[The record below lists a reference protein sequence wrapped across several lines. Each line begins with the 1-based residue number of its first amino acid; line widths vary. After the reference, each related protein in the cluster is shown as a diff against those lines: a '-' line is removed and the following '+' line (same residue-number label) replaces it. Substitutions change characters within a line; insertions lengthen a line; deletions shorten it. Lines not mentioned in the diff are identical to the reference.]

1 MHRMLSRT
9 LSAFLIFG
17 LITLPANAAPVTT
30 PLGVVVVA
38 QQAKVGE
45 SAAVNGATVFQGDRL
60 MTAETGQLQVRF
72 GRTQARLLPGSLAVI
87 SETASGVNAN
97 LLSGW
102 GLFTTLRVYHGEP
115 FAFERHWRRLEKD
128 AGRTRLPFPF
138 DPAQVRA
145 SLVELIGRNE
155 VREGTARI
163 YMIYNKVGFWQS
175 DEPFPDADLV
185 LYTAGLPAYHE
196 PARLALRAEGRHAA
210 SPLAGVKVTS
220 WLNNVWNL
228 AEAQQRGFDEVVLL
242 NERGEVAECTAANLF
257 CVREGRVET
266 PALSSGCLEGI
277 TRQIL
282 LEISPKAGVPCIEKT
297 LRPEDLRTADEVFI
311 SSTNR
316 SLLGVGEIEGHKFP
330 GAPGPITQ
338 KLEKAF
344 ADFVASYIAQHAPS
358 APSRD

>member
-1 MHRMLSRT
+1 MIHRY
-9 LSAFLIFG
+9 
-17 LITLPANAAPVTT
+17 VTH
-30 PLGVVVVA
+30 
-38 QQAKVGE
+38 
-45 SAAVNGATVFQGDRL
+45 NG
-60 MTAETGQLQVRF
+60 
-72 GRTQARLLPGSLAVI
+72 RLLPIEEVRLSPGQA
-87 SETASGVNAN
+87 G

-102 GLFTTLRVYHGEP
+102 GLFTTLRIFDGIP
-115 FAFERHWRRLEKD
+115 FAFERHWRRLQKD
-128 AGRTRLPFPF
+128 AARTHVPFPF
-138 DPAQVRA
+138 DPETVRA
-145 SLVELIGRNE
+145 HLAELLRANH

-163 YMIYNKVGFWQS
+163 YVIYNKVGFWQS
-175 DEPFPDADLV
+175 DEPFPEADLV

-196 PARLALRAEGRHAA
+196 PARLGLRAEGRHAA

-242 NERGEVAECTAANLF
+242 NERGEVSECTAANLF
-257 CVREGRVET
+257 CVRGGQVET
-266 PALSSGCLEGI
+266 PPLSSGCLEGV
-277 TRQIL
+277 TRAVL

-330 GAPGPITQ
+330 GAPGPVTL

-344 ADFVASYIAQHAPS
+344 AEFVADYVAQHAPS